1 MTSEEFA
8 NGPALT
14 GILQPVESLAIFMNI
29 SLGREQQTDKWPMPT
44 NLSSSRAARS
54 IYHGPTASFKNNT
67 SVGPSNMRR
76 FLFLV
81 ILFILL
87 KRTTLVSI
95 SISLQED
102 HCQNRLYCYRR
113 VSGETLVMNMGILDC
128 AVTLTVDRNVCIQG
142 IVIASQVPK

>member
-14 GILQPVESLAIFMNI
+14 GILELEESHAIFMNI
-29 SLGREQQTDKWPMPT
+29 SLGRETQPNKWPMPP
-44 NLSSSRAARS
+44 NLSSSRVARS
-54 IYHGPTASFKNNT
+54 IYIPPTASFKNNT

-76 FLFLV
+76 FLYLF
-81 ILFILL
+81 ILYILL
-87 KRTTLVSI
+87 KRSTLVSI

-113 VSGETLVMNMGILDC
+113 VSGESLVMNMGILDC
-128 AVTLTVDRNVCIQG
+128 AVSLTVDRNVCIQG